1 MSNCAT
7 KLLLALVLTVTAVG
21 GMLLSAVTA
30 QATTATITGGP
41 SLSGTAATSTV
52 LKLHNSGKT
61 LSCTGS
67 TANGTVAASTT
78 GILPLRV
85 GTITQAFTGCNVVGG
100 LGITVSCQPAP
111 INVNA
116 TTVGVSTRGS
126 FSGINCKWF
135 LTTQTACRFTL
146 AGSMGVTFAN
156 SPATTMT
163 TDTNHQSLVM
173 RDSTNGA
180 GGACA
185 FPLANDTSARFV
197 NSANGDLIYNVSPTN
212 LNINVTP

>member
-1 MSNCAT
+1 MPGCAT
-7 KLLLALVLTVTAVG
+7 KILLRALLTATAVG
-21 GMLLSAVTA
+21 GMLLPVVTA

-41 SLSGTAATSTV
+41 SVSGTATSSTL

-78 GILPLRV
+78 GILALRV
-85 GTITQAFTGCNVVGG
+85 GTITHAFTGCNVVGG
-100 LGITVSCQPAP
+100 LGITVSCQPAA

-146 AGSMGVTFAN
+146 AGSMGVTFVN
-156 SPATTMT
+156 SPATIT
-163 TDTNHQSLVM
+163 TDTTHQSLVM

-185 FPLANDTSARFV
+185 FPLANDTSARFTGPTG
-197 NSANGDLIYNVSPTN
+197 GDLLYNMSPTN